1 MKPIEFQIFSE
12 EKKMKILYNEETILN
27 RCQDFLSDYAELLN
41 RIGEEIPN
49 ELDQLEEEL
58 SQYIKSM
65 EQQIWWFMLK

>member
-12 EKKMKILYNEETILN
+12 EKKMKILYNAETILE
-27 RCQDFLSDYAELLN
+27 RCQGFLSDYAELLN

-65 EQQIWWFMLK
+65 EQQI